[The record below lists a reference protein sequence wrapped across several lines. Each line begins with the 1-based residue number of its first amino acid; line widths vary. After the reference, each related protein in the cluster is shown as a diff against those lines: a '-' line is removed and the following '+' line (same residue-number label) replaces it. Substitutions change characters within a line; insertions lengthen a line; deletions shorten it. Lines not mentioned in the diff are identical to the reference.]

1 MVTAVLNDT
10 DLRRRAWEA
19 ASQVVDPEIPVLTI
33 ADLGVLR
40 DVQVHDGRVEV
51 AITPTYSGCPA
62 MNMIAL
68 EIELALERAGIA
80 RPTVRTVLSPAWTTD
95 WMSEDGRNKLR
106 AYGIAPPQAS
116 NSRRA
121 LFGEQQ
127 VACPQC
133 GSQNTELLSEFG
145 STSCKA
151 LWRCKAAANRSI
163 ISSVIEV
170 LHAVIASAAKQSIK
184 PQRKGG
190 LLRCARAA
198 RNDGEETLM
207 SHAPRFHRLAV
218 NDLRREAADAVSM
231 TFAIP
236 KELED
241 DYGFTPG
248 QYLTLRTTMDGEEV
262 RRSYSICSGPDDGEL
277 RIAVKKVD
285 GGAFSNWAADELKP
299 GDELDVMTPTGR
311 FGIAH
316 APDEARI
323 YVGFA
328 AGSGI
333 TPILSI
339 VKGVLAR
346 EPNSRFFLFYGNRS
360 TSGMLFLEELEELK
374 DRFMQRL
381 SLFHVISGEEQDI
394 PILHGRLDGEK
405 VRVLLRSLVPAA
417 SVDHVFI
424 CGPMGMSEDIEAT
437 CREIGIAED
446 RIHVER
452 FVSEF
457 GGKPRPKKIIEA
469 SAPPK
474 AMASLIIDGKR
485 REVPVAEE
493 ESILDAALRAGMD
506 LPFACK
512 GGMCSTCRAKL
523 VEGDAQMEVNY
534 SLEPWELKAGFILTC
549 QARPCSDKVVVDYD
563 HV

>member
-1 MVTAVLNDT
+1 
-10 DLRRRAWEA
+10 
-19 ASQVVDPEIPVLTI
+19 
-33 ADLGVLR
+33 
-40 DVQVHDGRVEV
+40 
-51 AITPTYSGCPA
+51 
-62 MNMIAL
+62 
-68 EIELALERAGIA
+68 
-80 RPTVRTVLSPAWTTD
+80 
-95 WMSEDGRNKLR
+95 MS
-106 AYGIAPPQAS
+106 
-116 NSRRA
+116 
-121 LFGEQQ
+121 
-127 VACPQC
+127 
-133 GSQNTELLSEFG
+133 T
-145 STSCKA
+145 
-151 LWRCKAAANRSI
+151 
-163 ISSVIEV
+163 
-170 LHAVIASAAKQSIK
+170 
-184 PQRKGG
+184 
-190 LLRCARAA
+190 
-198 RNDGEETLM
+198 
-207 SHAPRFHRLAV
+207 PRFHRLSV
-218 NDLRREAADAVSM
+218 NDLRRETADAVSM

-236 KELED
+236 QDLAA
-241 DYGFTPG
+241 DYSFLPG

-285 GGAFSNWAADELKP
+285 GGAFSSWAADELKH

-311 FGIAH
+311 FGVAH
-316 APDEARI
+316 APDQARL

-339 VKGVLAR
+339 IKGVLAR
-346 EPNSRFFLFYGNRS
+346 EKQSRFFLFYGNR
-360 TSGMLFLEELEELK
+360 TAEGMLFREELEELK
-374 DRFMQRL
+374 DRFLERL

-394 PILHGRLDGEK
+394 PILHGRLDGDK

-437 CREIGIAED
+437 CRAIGIADEK
-446 RIHVER
+446 IHVER

-457 GGKPRPKKIIEA
+457 GGKPRPKA
-469 SAPPK
+469 VVAPGTPPK

-485 REVPVAEE
+485 REVPVAEGE
-493 ESILDAALRAGMD
+493 AILDAALRAGMD

>member
-1 MVTAVLNDT
+1 M
-10 DLRRRAWEA
+10 
-19 ASQVVDPEIPVLTI
+19 SLT
-33 ADLGVLR
+33 
-40 DVQVHDGRVEV
+40 
-51 AITPTYSGCPA
+51 
-62 MNMIAL
+62 
-68 EIELALERAGIA
+68 
-80 RPTVRTVLSPAWTTD
+80 
-95 WMSEDGRNKLR
+95 
-106 AYGIAPPQAS
+106 
-116 NSRRA
+116 
-121 LFGEQQ
+121 
-127 VACPQC
+127 
-133 GSQNTELLSEFG
+133 
-145 STSCKA
+145 
-151 LWRCKAAANRSI
+151 
-163 ISSVIEV
+163 
-170 LHAVIASAAKQSIK
+170 
-184 PQRKGG
+184 
-190 LLRCARAA
+190 
-198 RNDGEETLM
+198 
-207 SHAPRFHRLAV
+207 PRFHRLAV
-218 NDLRREAADAVSM
+218 NDLRREASDAVSV

-236 KELED
+236 DELRG
-241 DYGFTPG
+241 DYDFTPG

-285 GGAFSNWAADELKP
+285 GGAFSNWAADELKA

-316 APDEARI
+316 APEQART
-323 YVGFA
+323 YAGFA

-339 VKGVLAR
+339 IKGVLAR
-346 EPNSRFFLFYGNRS
+346 EPDSRFFLFYGNRS
-360 TSGMLFLEELEELK
+360 TEGMLFREALEELK

-405 VRVLLRSLVPAA
+405 VRVLLRSLVPAE
-417 SVDHVFI
+417 SIDHVFI
-424 CGPMGMSEDIEAT
+424 CGPAGMSEAIEAA
-437 CREIGIAED
+437 CREIGIGDE

-457 GGKPRPKKIIEA
+457 GGKPRPKA
-469 SAPPK
+469 VVPAGAPPK

-485 REVPVAEE
+485 REVPVADG

-523 VEGDAQMEVNY
+523 VEGDAAMDLNY

-549 QARPCSDKVVVDYD
+549 QAKPCSEKVVVDYD

>member
-1 MVTAVLNDT
+1 MRFRRYRGALRIRLDVLQSAVALQE
-10 DLRRRAWEA
+10 LPRAIRLF
-19 ASQVVDPEIPVLTI
+19 QVSLK
-33 ADLGVLR
+33 
-40 DVQVHDGRVEV
+40 
-51 AITPTYSGCPA
+51 
-62 MNMIAL
+62 
-68 EIELALERAGIA
+68 
-80 RPTVRTVLSPAWTTD
+80 
-95 WMSEDGRNKLR
+95 MS
-106 AYGIAPPQAS
+106 
-116 NSRRA
+116 
-121 LFGEQQ
+121 
-127 VACPQC
+127 
-133 GSQNTELLSEFG
+133 
-145 STSCKA
+145 
-151 LWRCKAAANRSI
+151 SI
-163 ISSVIEV
+163 
-170 LHAVIASAAKQSIK
+170 
-184 PQRKGG
+184 
-190 LLRCARAA
+190 
-198 RNDGEETLM
+198 
-207 SHAPRFHRLAV
+207 PRFHRLAV
-218 NDLRREAADAVSM
+218 SDLRRESADAVSLR
-231 TFAIP
+231 FEIP
-236 KELED
+236 REWEA
-241 DYGFTPG
+241 DYGFAPG

-285 GGAFSNWAADELKP
+285 GGAFSNWAADELKA

-316 APDEARI
+316 APDQARV

-339 VKGVLAR
+339 VQGRRAA
-346 EPNSRFFLFYGNRS
+346 EPDSRFFLFYGNRS
-360 TSGMLFLEELEELK
+360 TGGMLFRETLEELK

-381 SLFHVISGEEQDI
+381 SVFHVISGEEQDI
-394 PILHGRLDGEK
+394 PILHGRLDGDK

-424 CGPMGMSEDIEAT
+424 CGPAGMSEDIEAT
-437 CREIGIAED
+437 CRNIGIAED

-457 GGKPRPKKIIEA
+457 GGKPRPKKIVET

-474 AMASLIIDGKR
+474 AMAALIIDGKR

-549 QARPCSDKVVVDYD
+549 QARPCSEKVVVDYD